1 MDYGNMNQNSK
12 QLTFNLFNKGETFQ
26 LPSGQVTTSVTY
38 ETRERLPGRLGIIWL
53 QIISID
59 Q

>member
-1 MDYGNMNQNSK
+1 MNQNSK
-12 QLTFNLFNKGETFQ
+12 QLLFNLFNKGETFQ

-38 ETRERLPGRLGIIWL
+38 ETRERLPGRLGFIWL